1 MNLLQRMYTAEGM
14 LGKEPVEGELPK
26 TREIYSTVMQVATPA
41 MVDTVLVALISMV
54 DTMMVSSLGSA
65 AIAAVGITS
74 QPRMIILATFLAINT
89 GLTAVVAR
97 RRGQEDRAGANAV
110 LGETLSLCS
119 VVSILIAAIGA
130 FFSRPLLLFAGAQA
144 DVIDMAVAYFQI
156 IMIGIPFNVV
166 TFCING
172 AQRGCG
178 NTKISMK
185 INIVAN
191 LVNMLFNFLLIGG
204 RLGFPALGVAGA
216 AIATVFGNIVG
227 FVMALISIFGKN
239 EHYLAI
245 ERRNML
251 HWDPHTLKPVL
262 SVGLSA
268 GIEQIFLRVGFFLY
282 VKIVASLGTTAMATH
297 NICQNILNL
306 SFAFCDGMAMS
317 AAALFGQSLGQKR
330 NDLALLYSKT
340 CQRISTIIACG
351 IIVLFVTGGKLIIG

>member
-178 NTKISMK
+178 NKMCIRDRS
-185 INIVAN
+185 
-191 LVNMLFNFLLIGG
+191 
-204 RLGFPALGVAGA
+204 
-216 AIATVFGNIVG
+216 
-227 FVMALISIFGKN
+227 
-239 EHYLAI
+239 
-245 ERRNML
+245 
-251 HWDPHTLKPVL
+251 
-262 SVGLSA
+262 
-268 GIEQIFLRVGFFLY
+268 
-282 VKIVASLGTTAMATH
+282 
-297 NICQNILNL
+297 
-306 SFAFCDGMAMS
+306 
-317 AAALFGQSLGQKR
+317 
-330 NDLALLYSKT
+330 
-340 CQRISTIIACG
+340 
-351 IIVLFVTGGKLIIG
+351 